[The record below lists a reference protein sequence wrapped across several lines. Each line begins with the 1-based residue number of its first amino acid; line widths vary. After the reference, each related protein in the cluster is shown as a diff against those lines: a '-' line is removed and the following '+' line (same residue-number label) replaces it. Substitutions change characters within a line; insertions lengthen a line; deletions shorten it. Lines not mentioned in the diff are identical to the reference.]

1 MDFVEI
7 YPFLVAMLIGAL
19 IGTERQRRLAGEK
32 VRGVAG
38 LRTFI
43 LISLLGALSATL
55 ATDFGPLFAVG
66 ALVSLV
72 ILVSVGY
79 ASAVSS
85 LGRIDLTAAV
95 AAVVTFILGMLATF
109 PEKITLAVSLAIIIT
124 WILATRTITHHYV
137 EGLHEADLL
146 DTLKMGIIALVIY
159 PLLPEEP
166 LDPWGVINLRQIWLF
181 VILVSLIGF
190 TGYILI
196 RIVGTERGLT
206 LTGIL
211 GGMASSI
218 AVTTSLAERSRIN
231 PQITSSAVFATA
243 IASSTAFPR
252 VLLIA
257 AVINKEILP
266 DLFIPLLAMT
276 AVGTALA
283 YISRRRSPP
292 QDSEVKIS
300 DPFRILPALKLGSLF
315 ALVLI
320 ISNLASLYFGDMG
333 IYAASI
339 LSGLVNLD
347 AITLSLATLAR
358 SSLLPSV
365 AATSITLAVIA
376 NTLVKLV
383 ISYTLG
389 SRDFG
394 NQTAAI
400 LLPTALAGIL
410 SLLLL

>member
-1 MDFVEI
+1 
-7 YPFLVAMLIGAL
+7 
-19 IGTERQRRLAGEK
+19 
-32 VRGVAG
+32 
-38 LRTFI
+38 
-43 LISLLGALSATL
+43 
-55 ATDFGPLFAVG
+55 
-66 ALVSLV
+66 
-72 ILVSVGY
+72 
-79 ASAVSS
+79 
-85 LGRIDLTAAV
+85 V

-109 PEKITLAVSLAIIIT
+109 PEKITLAVSLAIITT

-159 PLLPEEP
+159 PLLPGEP

-320 ISNLASLYFGDMG
+320 ISKLASLYFGDMG

-383 ISYTLG
+383 ISYALG

-410 SLLLL
+410 ALLLL